1 MMTTQMTIQL
11 TTPQAA
17 QSVIRALDLYK
28 AQLRASIKRTQ
39 RKLTRFEQQYKVT
52 TAYLLSDLTA
62 EDLSGGDWEY
72 VEWAGEAKLLVGLQA
87 ELEELEGASY
97 QLP

>member
-1 MMTTQMTIQL
+1 MATQMTIQL

-17 QSVIRALDLYK
+17 QIVIRALELYK
-28 AQLRASIKRTQ
+28 AQLQTSINRTR
-39 RKLTRFEQQYKVT
+39 RKLAYFEQQYNVT
-52 TAYLLSDLTA
+52 TERLLTQMTA
-62 EDLSGGDWEY
+62 EDLPGGDWEY
-72 VEWAGEAKLLVGLQA
+72 VEWAGEAKLLAGLQA